1 MDETLFFAR
10 FYGGLY
16 IILGLLS
23 LKGQLLRKTIDRAQ
37 EVFFTTVTGYV
48 TLSLGLATVV
58 LHQVWVVDWPVIS
71 TVLGWSTLIKGIMKT
86 GFPEYIGKHA
96 QAFRGKE
103 VASAVVLVLLGMAL
117 LLLSFLR

>member
-16 IILGLLS
+16 IILGFLS

-37 EVFFTTVTGYV
+37 EVFFTTATGYV

-58 LHQVWVVDWPVIS
+58 LHQVWVLDWPVII

-86 GFPEYIGKHA
+86 GFPEYIGKQA
-96 QAFRGKE
+96 KAFRGKE
-103 VASAVVLVLLGMAL
+103 AVSAVVLVLLGMAL